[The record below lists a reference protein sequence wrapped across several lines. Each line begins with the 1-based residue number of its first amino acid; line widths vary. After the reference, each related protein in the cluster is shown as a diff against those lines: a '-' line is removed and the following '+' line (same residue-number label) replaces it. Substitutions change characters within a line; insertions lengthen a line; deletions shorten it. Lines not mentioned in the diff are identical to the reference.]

1 MSQTV
6 GVSDAHDYLRKR
18 GKDVDKNLNI
28 VTTDDGSVIELFLPP
43 DRLRFRHSYVES
55 GFFKRAQQSNQA
67 LLKACNNRHR
77 DIHTVLDLT
86 GGWGMDSFILAQH
99 GQRVTMIEHDR
110 LIYSIS
116 THSLECAR
124 SIRRS
129 KAAANR
135 IETIHFDALEFLQ
148 TLGKQEHFDCIY
160 LDPMFPSHHS
170 SAKPAGEMQILQ
182 YLTRNDDID
191 PCFDLALRKASSRV
205 VVKRPAK
212 AGPLVDLSP
221 ELVFREKSIR
231 FDVYLIPGP
240 SRESC

>member
-1 MSQTV
+1 MPRTV
-6 GVSDAHDYLRKR
+6 DVSDAHDYLRKR
-18 GKDVDKNLNI
+18 GKDLDENLDI
-28 VTTDDGSVIELFLPP
+28 VTTDDGVIIELFLPP

-55 GFFKRAQQSNQA
+55 GFFKRAQQSSQA
-67 LLKACNNRHR
+67 LLKACNNRQR
-77 DIHTVLDLT
+77 GIHTVLDLT

-135 IETIHFDALEFLQ
+135 IETIHVDAFEFLQ
-148 TLGKQEHFDCIY
+148 SLGKEEHFDCIY

-182 YLTRNDDID
+182 YLTSNDDID
-191 PCFDLALRKASSRV
+191 RCFDLALRKAGSRV

-212 AGPLVDLSP
+212 AAPLADSSP
-221 ELVFREKSIR
+221 DLVFREKSIR
-231 FDVYLIPGP
+231 FDVYLTTGL
-240 SRESC
+240 SHENC